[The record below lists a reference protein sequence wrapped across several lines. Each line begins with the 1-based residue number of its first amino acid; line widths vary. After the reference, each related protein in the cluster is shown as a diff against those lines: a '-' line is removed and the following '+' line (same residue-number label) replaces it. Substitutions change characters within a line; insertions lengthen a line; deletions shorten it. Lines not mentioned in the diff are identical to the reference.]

1 MEIKI
6 MKNILDRNQDKAR
19 EVRDLLLSKKVLM
32 INLISSPGAGKT
44 TLLER
49 TCSRLCSDMRIGV
62 IEGDIT
68 TDRDAQRLKKYNI
81 PIVVINTEG
90 GCHLD
95 SHSISKVLDSF
106 DLDNLD
112 VLFVENVGNLIC
124 PSQFDLGENFKI
136 AMVSTAEGDDK
147 PGKYP
152 MLFREAKAVLLN
164 KTDLIPYTDF
174 NLGFFRSD
182 LQNINAQI
190 PLFEISCTKGD
201 GLLDWYR
208 WIKEQIAAVP
218 GTAGETVA
226 KVKGDQQ

>member
-1 MEIKI
+1 MEIKV
-6 MKNILDRNQDKAR
+6 MKNILDRNQNKAN
-19 EVRDLLLSKKVLM
+19 EVRNLLFQKRILM
-32 INLISSPGAGKT
+32 VNIISSPGAGKT
-44 TLLER
+44 TLLEH
-49 TCSRLCSDMRIGV
+49 TCETIGAKFRIGI

-124 PSQFDLGENFKI
+124 PAQFDLGENFKLAI
-136 AMVSTAEGDDK
+136 VSTTEGDDK

-152 MLFREAKAVLLN
+152 MLFREAAAVLLN
-164 KTDLIPYTDF
+164 KIDLIPYTNF
-174 NLGFFRSD
+174 NFENFSSD
-182 LQNINAQI
+182 LKKINAKI
-190 PLFEISCTKGD
+190 PLFEVSCTRGD
-201 GLLDWYR
+201 GLTNWYK
-208 WIKEQIAAVP
+208 WIADQIISFRSWKPA
-218 GTAGETVA
+218 
-226 KVKGDQQ
+226 DI

>member
-6 MKNILDRNQDKAR
+6 MKNILDRNQNKADEIR
-19 EVRDLLLSKKVLM
+19 NLLTLKKILM
-32 INLISSPGAGKT
+32 VNIISSPGAGKT

-49 TCSRLCSDMRIGV
+49 TLEAIGAKFRIGV

-95 SHSISKVLDSF
+95 SNSISKVLDSF

-124 PSQFDLGENFKI
+124 PSQFDLGETFKLAI
-136 AMVSTAEGDDK
+136 VSTTEGDDK

-152 MLFREAKAVLLN
+152 MLFREAVAVLLN
-164 KTDLIPYTDF
+164 KIDLIPYTNF
-174 NLGFFRSD
+174 NFESFNSD
-182 LQNINAQI
+182 LIKINSQI
-190 PLFEISCTKGD
+190 PLLQISCTRGD
-201 GLLDWYR
+201 GLTYWYK
-208 WIKEQIAAVP
+208 WIADQIVFSRL
-218 GTAGETVA
+218 
-226 KVKGDQQ
+226 

>member
-6 MKNILDRNQDKAR
+6 MKNILDRNQDKAN
-19 EVRDLLLSKKVLM
+19 EVRNILNSNRVLM
-32 INLISSPGAGKT
+32 VNIISSPGAGKT

-49 TCSRLCSDMRIGV
+49 TCEELAATFRIGV

-112 VLFVENVGNLIC
+112 ILFVENVGNLIC
-124 PSQFDLGENFKI
+124 PSQFDLGETFKLAI
-136 AMVSTAEGDDK
+136 VSTTEGDDK
-147 PGKYP
+147 PAKYP

-164 KTDLIPYTDF
+164 KTDLIPYTNFDSSS
-174 NLGFFRSD
+174 FRSD
-182 LQNINAQI
+182 LKKINDQI
-190 PLFEISCTKGD
+190 PIFEISCTKGD
-201 GLLDWYR
+201 GLKGWYE
-208 WIKEQIAAVP
+208 WISEKINVS
-218 GTAGETVA
+218 GRSRRS
-226 KVKGDQQ
+226 

>member
-6 MKNILDRNQDKAR
+6 MKNILDRNQDLAN
-19 EVRDLLLSKKVLM
+19 EVRDILKEKKVAM
-32 INLISSPGAGKT
+32 VNIISSPGAGKT

-49 TCSRLCSDMRIGV
+49 TCEELSSKIRIGV

-95 SHSISKVLDSF
+95 SHSILKVLDSF
-106 DLDNLD
+106 DLNDLD
-112 VLFVENVGNLIC
+112 VIFIENVGNLIC
-124 PSQFDLGENFKI
+124 PSHYDLGESFKL
-136 AMVSTAEGDDK
+136 AVVSTTEGDDK

-164 KTDLIPYTDF
+164 KIDLIPYTNF
-174 NLGFFRSD
+174 SFSSFKTD
-182 LQNINAQI
+182 LDKINPLI
-190 PLFEISCTKGD
+190 PLFSISCTKGE
-201 GLLDWYR
+201 GLKEWFE
-208 WIKEQIAAVP
+208 WISEKIRI
-218 GTAGETVA
+218 
-226 KVKGDQQ
+226 

>member
-1 MEIKI
+1 MV
-6 MKNILDRNQDKAR
+6 NI
-19 EVRDLLLSKKVLM
+19 
-32 INLISSPGAGKT
+32 ISSPGAGKT

-49 TCSRLCSDMRIGV
+49 TLGEIGQKFRIGV

-106 DLDNLD
+106 NLDDLD

-124 PSQFDLGENFKI
+124 PSQFDLGETFKL
-136 AMVSTAEGDDK
+136 AVVSTTEGDDK

-164 KTDLIPYTDF
+164 KVDLTPYTNF
-174 NLGFFRSD
+174 NNDNFKSD
-182 LQNINAQI
+182 LKKINAQI
-190 PLFEISCTKGD
+190 PLFEISCTRGD
-201 GLLDWYR
+201 GLEGWYDW
-208 WIKEQIAAVP
+208 ISKQIISSTEVSQAAISP
-218 GTAGETVA
+218 SSPRNIS
-226 KVKGDQQ
+226 

>member
-6 MKNILDRNQDKAR
+6 MKNILDRNQDKAN
-19 EVRDLLLSKKVLM
+19 EVRNILKEKDVAM
-32 INLISSPGAGKT
+32 VNIISSPGAGKT

-49 TCSRLCSDMRIGV
+49 TCEELASKITIGI

-106 DLDNLD
+106 DLTNLD
-112 VLFVENVGNLIC
+112 VIFVENVGNLIC
-124 PSQFDLGENFKI
+124 PSQFDLGESFKL
-136 AMVSTAEGDDK
+136 AVVSTTEGDDK

-164 KTDLIPYTDF
+164 KIDLIPYTNF
-174 NLGFFRSD
+174 NLDNFKTD
-182 LQNINAQI
+182 LNKINPHI
-190 PLFEISCTKGD
+190 PLFEVSCTRGD
-201 GLLDWYR
+201 GLKKWFE
-208 WIKEQIAAVP
+208 WI
-218 GTAGETVA
+218 TVHISS
-226 KVKGDQQ
+226 QS

>member
-6 MKNILDRNQDKAR
+6 MKNILDRNQNKANEIR
-19 EVRDLLLSKKVLM
+19 NLLKLKKILM
-32 INLISSPGAGKT
+32 VNIISSPGAGKT

-49 TCSRLCSDMRIGV
+49 TCEVLGANFRIGV

-81 PIVVINTEG
+81 PIIVINTEG

-95 SHSISKVLDSF
+95 SNSISKVLDNF

-124 PSQFDLGENFKI
+124 PSQFDLGESFKL
-136 AMVSTAEGDDK
+136 AVVSTTEGDDK
-147 PGKYP
+147 PAKYP

-164 KTDLIPYTDF
+164 KIDLIPYTNF
-174 NLGFFRSD
+174 NFENFSSD
-182 LQNINAQI
+182 LKKLNGQI
-190 PLFEISCTKGD
+190 PVFEISCTRGD
-201 GLLDWYR
+201 GLREWYM
-208 WIKEQIAAVP
+208 WIEEQINL
-218 GTAGETVA
+218 EH
-226 KVKGDQQ
+226 

>member
-6 MKNILDRNQDKAR
+6 MKNILDRNQNKADEIR
-19 EVRDLLLSKKVLM
+19 NLLTLKKILM
-32 INLISSPGAGKT
+32 VNIISSPGAGKT

-49 TCSRLCSDMRIGV
+49 TLEAIGAKFRIGV

-95 SHSISKVLDSF
+95 SNSISKVLDSF

-124 PSQFDLGENFKI
+124 PSQFDLGEAFKL
-136 AMVSTAEGDDK
+136 AVVSTAEGDDK

-152 MLFREAKAVLLN
+152 MLFREAVAVLLN
-164 KTDLIPYTDF
+164 KIDLIPYTNF
-174 NLGFFRSD
+174 NFDSFSSD
-182 LQNINAQI
+182 LKKINSQI
-190 PLFEISCTKGD
+190 PLFEVSCTRGD
-201 GLLDWYR
+201 GLREWYDWISEKINISR
-208 WIKEQIAAVP
+208 
-218 GTAGETVA
+218 
-226 KVKGDQQ
+226 